1 MKRGIFLIFDPVLFW
16 RRFHIREFLSAAT
29 LVFCSLAF
37 PAKGQFMTS
46 PDFEKLFPTGNTYKM
61 SWWQLE
67 GGGIY
72 NVPTSGKQTRV
83 MMERQD
89 TTLRTTFTPGG
100 GFSYSARLGRYHF
113 TPDLRFFKY
122 IDYSLGYRRIVGSES
137 YESEVSVDGRGERS
151 VEQGSAEFDEAYLML
166 NFHLNNVL
174 QTADHGFLQNSIGVN
189 AEYRLRSGK
198 VGYANSSFDLEP
210 DQPPKFFSQLNY
222 RLGYGVK
229 VSKKLYIVP
238 ALQTAI
244 LNVYPLDINSTLPLL
259 NSRYRSI
266 SLSIK
271 FLFLT
276 RYHPSGY

>member
-1 MKRGIFLIFDPVLFW
+1 MNRGIFLNFATMFLRRVFHTRDLLAVLVLL
-16 RRFHIREFLSAAT
+16 LS
-29 LVFCSLAF
+29 SLAI

-46 PDFEKLFPTGNTYKM
+46 PDFEKLFPIGNTYQQG
-61 SWWQLE
+61 WWELE

-72 NVPTSGKQTRV
+72 NIPTTGKRTRV
-83 MMERQD
+83 IKEKQD
-89 TTLRTTFTPGG
+89 TTVRTTFTPDG
-100 GFSYSARLGRYHF
+100 GFSYSARLGRYFF

-137 YESEVSVDGRGERS
+137 YKSEVSVDGRGGQVVNS
-151 VEQGSAEFDEAYLML
+151 GSAEFDESYLMA

-174 QTADHGFLQNSIGVN
+174 QMADHGFLQNSIGVN

-198 VGYANSSFDLEP
+198 IGYATSSFDLDP
-210 DQPPKFFSQLNY
+210 DQPPKFLGQVHY
-222 RLGYGVK
+222 RLGYGVR
-229 VSKKLYIVP
+229 VTKKFFVVP

-244 LNVYPLDINSTLPLL
+244 LNVYPFDLNSTLPLL

-271 FLFLT
+271 FLFLKRPRPT
-276 RYHPSGY
+276 GY